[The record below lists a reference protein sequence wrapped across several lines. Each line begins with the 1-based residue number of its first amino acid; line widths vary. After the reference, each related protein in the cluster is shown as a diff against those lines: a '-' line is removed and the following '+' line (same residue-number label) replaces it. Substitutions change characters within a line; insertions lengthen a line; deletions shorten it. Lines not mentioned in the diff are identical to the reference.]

1 LKRTWWHGW
10 GWGGPVPN
18 VCGCGVNEREVWDL
32 VKQQRQLGKE
42 PLVML
47 TDSIAADQGRKLMR
61 RLMQGRKNQQILLL
75 VEDDHWLSAEALAE
89 CRAQAIVH
97 VESFGSGTLIRAL
110 QALRRGGNYLDPRL
124 QKRLQKAAITLTGR
138 EQQML
143 EGLSRSLTNKAIAK
157 ETGIA
162 ATTVRDYLSQVS
174 RKLGAS
180 NRTDALARAAALGLV
195 RKRGD
200 RRPA

>member
-1 LKRTWWHGW
+1 
-10 GWGGPVPN
+10 
-18 VCGCGVNEREVWDL
+18 
-32 VKQQRQLGKE
+32 
-42 PLVML
+42 ML